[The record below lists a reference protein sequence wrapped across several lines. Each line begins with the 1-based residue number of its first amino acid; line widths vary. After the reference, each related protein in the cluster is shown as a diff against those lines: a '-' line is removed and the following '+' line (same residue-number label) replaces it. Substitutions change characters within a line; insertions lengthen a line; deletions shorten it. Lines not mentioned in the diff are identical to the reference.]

1 MKYTRFKG
9 YMCKENVIFFWHT
22 TKALKKFDRR
32 IDDSKLKRKTAS
44 SEKTQTK

>member
-1 MKYTRFKG
+1 MFFIKK
-9 YMCKENVIFFWHT
+9 KIIFFWHT

-44 SEKTQTK
+44 SEKKNR